1 MVVMVRSC
9 RLRGSGGQGETRQW
23 KALTKPA
30 AQNPVAPVPFAV
42 MTSKKKRAK
51 RSSELVLRRGS
62 RVVQGARQP
71 GSADAAVTESPPV
84 DPFENRESYK
94 DDDLLSKFMI
104 RYFSKVMSDQLGGIP
119 YDGTYESFVELSRQI
134 MKGRNTK
141 EQQEAVAGVLGS
153 LLPPQ
158 SPERFKKWFPL
169 NKRNAEFNAW
179 ITTLGFTWLV
189 GPSELTE
196 AEVEFEG
203 RKEVWKSGVHI
214 KKCRYLENSG
224 CVGMCTNMCKIPTQ
238 NFFTDMF
245 GLPLTMNPNF
255 ETLECDMIF
264 GQAPPPIEED
274 PVYNQPCFSVCNIG
288 SESARVCPKIDTERK

>member
-1 MVVMVRSC
+1 MSMVTSC
-9 RLRGSGGQGETRQW
+9 RLRGSVGQGETVQCN
-23 KALTKPA
+23 ALTKPA
-30 AQNPVAPVPFAV
+30 THKMSSPVPLAMVPSNKNFTNA
-42 MTSKKKRAK
+42 
-51 RSSELVLRRGS
+51 SSDLIWRRGS
-62 RVVQGARQP
+62 NRVQRAHSN
-71 GSADAAVTESPPV
+71 SADPAMTESPPV
-84 DPFENRESYK
+84 DPFENREIYK

-169 NKRNAEFNAW
+169 NRRNAEFNAW

-189 GPSELTE
+189 GPSEITE

-255 ETLECDMIF
+255 ETLECEMIF
-264 GQAPPPIEED
+264 GQPPPPIEED

-288 SESARVCPKIDTERK
+288 SASSQVCPKIDTERR

>member
-1 MVVMVRSC
+1 MKSTVLHSTPSRTSLVRTCGPTLARCQKPASHSKFPNWERRNIC
-9 RLRGSGGQGETRQW
+9 AYSSTPETVAGENAPNPFETREEY
-23 KALTKPA
+23 
-30 AQNPVAPVPFAV
+30 
-42 MTSKKKRAK
+42 SD
-51 RSSELVLRRGS
+51 S
-62 RVVQGARQP
+62 
-71 GSADAAVTESPPV
+71 
-84 DPFENRESYK
+84 DP
-94 DDDLLSKFMI
+94 LSKFMI
-104 RYFSKVMSDQLGGIP
+104 KYFSKVMSNQLNGVP
-119 YDGTYESFVELSRQI
+119 YDGTYESFVALSREI

-141 EQQEAVAGVLGS
+141 EQQETVAGVLGS

-179 ITTLGFTWLV
+179 ITTLGFAWLV
-189 GPSELTE
+189 GPAEQTDV
-196 AEVEFEG
+196 EVEFEG
-203 RKEVWKSGVHI
+203 EQQVWKSGVHI

-238 NFFTDMF
+238 KFFTDTF

-274 PVYNQPCFSVCNIG
+274 PVYDQPCFSVCNIG
-288 SESARVCPKIDTERK
+288 STSKQVCPKIDTERNI